1 MNDQNRVSIRVG
13 GKIYGGWKSVSI
25 QIGMDQMSRIFGLSV
40 TDTFPGNTD
49 FHRLRNGDLVQLYIG
64 DDLVCTGYI
73 TKVDVNYDGKKVD
86 VKVTGQSK
94 TVDLVEC
101 CPVAKYGVGSKK
113 DENAWKGV
121 VIGKDGH
128 KKEVPP
134 SAIQTTSWKNLKTSE
149 IMASLAAPYGIAVH
163 SIGEV
168 GDKLTNHT
176 VVPGETVKESIN
188 RLITKDNL
196 VVMDDEAGDL
206 VIVEPGDAGD
216 CTDAL
221 ELGKNILAGEAKFD
235 ASKLFSRYVVLGQH
249 SGTDTDF
256 GRSASEDKGI
266 VDSEFV
272 TRPRLKVIKD
282 QGQSG
287 NMTCGKRADFERR
300 YNEAR
305 HQEITYTVQGWRQ
318 TDGSLWK
325 VNKVIYVF
333 DKLLNIKDGLLISKL
348 SFSLS
353 SSGMTTALTVL
364 QQDGYRRDALT
375 KSTIQKTSSGENKW
389 VGVVK

>member
-1 MNDQNRVSIRVG
+1 MTDQNKVTIRVG

-40 TDTFPGNTD
+40 TDKFPGNLD

-64 DDLVCTGYI
+64 EDLVCTGYI
-73 TKVDVNYDGKKVD
+73 DEVKVNYNGKQITVDVQGK
-86 VKVTGQSK
+86 SK

-101 CPVAKYGVGSKK
+101 CPVAKYGVGAKQE
-113 DENAWKGV
+113 ENAWKGV
-121 VIGKDGH
+121 VIGKDGQ

-149 IMASLAAPYGIAVH
+149 IMASLAAPYSITVH

-168 GDKLTNHT
+168 GNKLANHT
-176 VVPGETVKESIN
+176 VVPGETVSESIN

-221 ELGKNILAGEAKFD
+221 ELGKNILVGDAKFN
-235 ASKLFSRYVVLGQH
+235 ASKLYSRYVVLGQH

-266 VDSEFV
+266 VDAAFV

-287 NMTCGKRADFERR
+287 KKTCGERADFERR
-300 YNEAR
+300 YQEALY
-305 HQEITYTVQGWRQ
+305 HSATYTVQGWRQ
-318 TDGSLWK
+318 SDGSLWK
-325 VNKVIYVF
+325 VNTYVSVR
-333 DKLLNIKDGLLISKL
+333 DKLLGIENGLLITSV
-348 SFSLS
+348 SFSLLA
-353 SSGMTTALTVL
+353 SGMTSTLSVVPS
-364 QQDGYRRDALT
+364 DGYRREVKLPQT
-375 KSTIQKTSSGENKW
+375 TVKTGEAKKW
-389 VGVVK
+389 QGVVR

>member
-1 MNDQNRVSIRVG
+1 MTDQNKVTIRVN

-49 FHRLRNGDLVQLYIG
+49 FHHLRNGDLVQLYIG

-73 TKVDVNYDGKKVD
+73 TKVEVNYNGKQITVN
-86 VKVTGQSK
+86 VQGQSK
-94 TVDLVEC
+94 TVDLIEC
-101 CPVAKYGVGSKK
+101 CPVAKYGVGAKK
-113 DENAWKGV
+113 DDNAWKGV
-121 VIGKDGH
+121 VIGKDGQ
-128 KKEVPP
+128 KKEVQP

-176 VVPGETVKESIN
+176 VVPCETVKESIN

-206 VIVEPGDAGD
+206 VIVDVGSEGE
-216 CTDAL
+216 CSDAL
-221 ELGKNILAGEAKFD
+221 ELGKNILTGKATFD
-235 ASKLFSRYVVLGQH
+235 SSKLFSRYVVLGQH

-266 VDSEFV
+266 VDSELV

-282 QGQSG
+282 QGQSAK
-287 NMTCGKRADFERR
+287 MTCGKRAGFEKR
-300 YNEAR
+300 YQEALY
-305 HQEITYTVQGWRQ
+305 QSATYTVQGWRQ
-318 TDGSLWK
+318 SNGNLWK
-325 VNKVIYVF
+325 VNSFVLID
-333 DKLLNIKDGLLISKL
+333 DKLLLKEGRFLIKKV
-348 SFSLS
+348 SFALS
-353 SSGMTTALTVL
+353 SSGILTTLEVCPAEGYTR
-364 QQDGYRRDALT
+364 DGHAEKASSSEAP
-375 KSTIQKTSSGENKW
+375 KSKW
-389 VGVVK
+389 AGVVK

>member
-101 CPVAKYGVGSKK
+101 CPVAKYGVGAKQ
-113 DENAWKGV
+113 DENSWKGV
-121 VIGKDGH
+121 VVGKDGQ
-128 KKEVPP
+128 KNEVPP

-176 VVPGETVKESIN
+176 IVPGETVSESIN

-206 VIVEPGDAGD
+206 VIVDVGSEGECSDS
-216 CTDAL
+216 L
-221 ELGKNILAGEAKFD
+221 ELGKNILTGKATFD

-266 VDSEFV
+266 VDSELV
-272 TRPRLKVIKD
+272 TRPRLKVFKD

-287 NMTCGKRADFERR
+287 KMTCGQRGAFEKRYRESQYKKA
-300 YNEAR
+300 
-305 HQEITYTVQGWRQ
+305 TYTVQGWRQ
-318 TDGSLWK
+318 SDGRLWSVNTKVFVTDTLLK
-325 VNKVIYVF
+325 VEGTF
-333 DKLLNIKDGLLISKL
+333 LLSSV
-348 SFSLS
+348 SFSLNA
-353 SSGMTTALTVL
+353 SGMITTLSVVL
-364 QQDGYRRDALT
+364 PDGYRREAQ
-375 KSTIQKTSSGENKW
+375 KAQPSESTETNGW

>member
-13 GKIYGGWKSVSI
+13 GKVYGGWKSVSI

-40 TDTFPGNTD
+40 TDVFPGNTD

-94 TVDLVEC
+94 TVDLAEC
-101 CPVAKYGVGSKK
+101 CPVAKYGVGAKK

-121 VIGKDGH
+121 VVGKDGQ

-176 VVPGETVKESIN
+176 VVPGETVSESIN

-206 VIVEPGDAGD
+206 VIVDVGSEGECSDS
-216 CTDAL
+216 L
-221 ELGKNILAGEAKFD
+221 ELGKNILTGKATFD

-266 VDSEFV
+266 VDSELV
-272 TRPRLKVIKD
+272 TRPRLKVFKD

-287 NMTCGKRADFERR
+287 KMTCGQRGGFEKRYR
-300 YNEAR
+300 EA
-305 HQEITYTVQGWRQ
+305 QYKKATYTVQGWRQ
-318 TDGSLWK
+318 SDGSLWK
-325 VNKVIYVF
+325 VNSNLLVS
-333 DKLLNIKDGLLISKL
+333 DKLLFIDEALLVTKV

-353 SSGMTTALTVL
+353 SSGMLTTLDVCPIA
-364 QQDGYRRDALT
+364 GYVRAGQKNSEKKDT
-375 KSTIQKTSSGENKW
+375 KTESKW

>member
-13 GKIYGGWKSVSI
+13 GKIYGGWKSVKISI
-25 QIGMDQMSRIFGLSV
+25 SMNQITRAFGLSV
-40 TDTFPGNTD
+40 TDKFPGNLD

-64 DDLVCTGYI
+64 EDLVCTGYI
-73 TKVDVNYDGKKVD
+73 DEVKVNYNGKQITVDVQGK
-86 VKVTGQSK
+86 SK

-101 CPVAKYGVGSKK
+101 CPVAKYGVGAKQE
-113 DENAWKGV
+113 ENAWKGV
-121 VIGKDGH
+121 VIGKGGQ
-128 KKEVPP
+128 KKEVPH

-149 IMASLAAPYGIAVH
+149 IMASLAAPYSIAVH

-168 GDKLTNHT
+168 GNKLANHT
-176 VVPGETVKESIN
+176 VVPGETVSESIN

-221 ELGKNILAGEAKFD
+221 ELGKNTLVGDAKFN
-235 ASKLFSRYVVLGQH
+235 ASKLYSRYVVLGQH

-256 GRSASEDKGI
+256 GRSASEDKGV
-266 VDSEFV
+266 VDSAFV

-287 NMTCGKRADFERR
+287 KKTCGERADFERR
-300 YNEAR
+300 YQEALY
-305 HQEITYTVQGWRQ
+305 HSATYTVQGWRQ
-318 TDGSLWK
+318 SDGSLWK
-325 VNKVIYVF
+325 VNSMVNVV
-333 DKLLNIKDGLLISKL
+333 DKLLGIKDSLLISSL
-348 SFSLS
+348 SFSLTNQGS
-353 SSGMTTALTVL
+353 TTSLTVVGR
-364 QQDGYRRDALT
+364 DGYTREI
-375 KSTIQKTSSGENKW
+375 KSNAKETDKSANPW
-389 VGVVK
+389 AGVVK

>member
-13 GKIYGGWKSVSI
+13 GKIYGGWKSVKVSI
-25 QIGMDQMSRIFGLSV
+25 SMNQITRAFGLSV
-40 TDTFPGNTD
+40 TDKFPGNLD

-64 DDLVCTGYI
+64 EDLVCTGYI
-73 TKVDVNYDGKKVD
+73 DEVKVNYNGKQITVDVQGK
-86 VKVTGQSK
+86 SK

-101 CPVAKYGVGSKK
+101 CPVAKYGVGAKQ

-121 VIGKDGH
+121 VIGKDGQR
-128 KKEVPP
+128 KEVPP

-149 IMASLAAPYGIAVH
+149 IMASLAAPYSIAVH

-168 GDKLTNHT
+168 GNKLANHT
-176 VVPGETVKESIN
+176 VVPGETVSESIN

-221 ELGKNILAGEAKFD
+221 ELGKNILSGDAKFN

-266 VDSEFV
+266 VDSPFV

-287 NMTCGKRADFERR
+287 KKTCGERADFERR
-300 YNEAR
+300 YQEALYYSA
-305 HQEITYTVQGWRQ
+305 TYTVQGWRQ
-318 TDGSLWK
+318 SDGSLWK
-325 VNKVIYVF
+325 VNSTVSVC
-333 DKLLNIKDGLLISKL
+333 DTLLNIEEVLLITKVD
-348 SFSLS
+348 FSLS
-353 SSGMTTALTVL
+353 LSGMLTVL
-364 QQDGYRRDALT
+364 TVMRPDGYRRDGAKVT
-375 KSTIQKTSSGENKW
+375 VAQAEQGNKW
-389 VGVVK
+389 TGVVS

>member
-94 TVDLVEC
+94 TVDLAEC
-101 CPVAKYGVGSKK
+101 CPVAKYGVGAKK

-121 VIGKDGH
+121 VVGKDGQ

-176 VVPGETVKESIN
+176 VVPGETVSESIN

-206 VIVEPGDAGD
+206 VIVDVGSEGE
-216 CTDAL
+216 CFDAL
-221 ELGKNILAGEAKFD
+221 ELGKNILTGKATFD

-256 GRSASEDKGI
+256 GRSASEDKGV
-266 VDSEFV
+266 VDSELV
-272 TRPRLKVIKD
+272 TRPRLKVFKD

-287 NMTCGKRADFERR
+287 NKTCGERAVFEKR
-300 YNEAR
+300 YNEA
-305 HQEITYTVQGWRQ
+305 QYNKATYTVQGWRQ
-318 TDGSLWK
+318 SDGSLWSVNTK
-325 VNKVIYVF
+325 VFVTDTLLKVEGTF
-333 DKLLNIKDGLLISKL
+333 LLSSV
-348 SFSLS
+348 SFSLN
-353 SSGMTTALTVL
+353 SSGMITTLSVVL
-364 QQDGYRRDALT
+364 PDGYRREA
-375 KSTIQKTSSGENKW
+375 KKAQPSGSTETNGW

>member
-13 GKIYGGWKSVSI
+13 GKIYGGWKSVKISVSMN
-25 QIGMDQMSRIFGLSV
+25 QITRAFGLSV
-40 TDTFPGNTD
+40 TDKFPGNLD
-49 FHRLRNGDLVQLYIG
+49 FHRLRNGDLVHLYIG

-73 TKVDVNYDGKKVD
+73 TEVSVKYNGKQITVDVQGK
-86 VKVTGQSK
+86 SK

-101 CPVAKYGVGSKK
+101 CPVAKYGVSAKQ

-121 VIGKDGH
+121 VIGKDGQ

-168 GDKLTNHT
+168 GNKLANHT
-176 VVPGETVKESIN
+176 VVPGETVSESIN

-221 ELGKNILAGEAKFD
+221 ELGKNILSGDAKFN

-266 VDSEFV
+266 VDSLFV

-287 NMTCGKRADFERR
+287 KLTCGQRADFERR
-300 YNEAR
+300 YQEALYNSA
-305 HQEITYTVQGWRQ
+305 TYTVQGWRQ
-318 TDGSLWK
+318 SDGSLWK
-325 VNKVIYVF
+325 VNSMVNVV
-333 DKLLNIKDGLLISKL
+333 DKLLGIKDSLLISSL
-348 SFSLS
+348 SFSLTNQGS
-353 SSGMTTALTVL
+353 TTSLTVVGR
-364 QQDGYRRDALT
+364 DGYTREI
-375 KSTIQKTSSGENKW
+375 KSNAKETDKSENLW
-389 VGVVK
+389 AGVVK

>member
-13 GKIYGGWKSVSI
+13 GKVYGGWKSLSI

-40 TDTFPGNTD
+40 TDAFPGNTD
-49 FHRLRNGDLVQLYIG
+49 FYRLRNGDLVQLYIG

-73 TKVDVNYDGKKVD
+73 TKIEVNYNGKNVD

-94 TVDLVEC
+94 TIDLIEC
-101 CPVAKYGVGSKK
+101 CPVAKYGVGAKK

-121 VIGKDGH
+121 VIGKDGQ

-221 ELGKNILAGEAKFD
+221 ELGKNILSGEAKYD

-287 NMTCGKRADFERR
+287 KMTCGKRADFERC
-300 YNEAR
+300 YNEA
-305 HQEITYTVQGWRQ
+305 QYKKATYTVQGWRQ
-318 TDGSLWK
+318 TSGALWNVNSHVVVLDFVLGLDALMLITK
-325 VNKVIYVF
+325 VE
-333 DKLLNIKDGLLISKL
+333 
-348 SFSLS
+348 FSLS
-353 SSGMTTALTVL
+353 SLGMKTKIEVCP
-364 QQDGYRRDALT
+364 DEGYRREGT
-375 KSTIQKTSSGENKW
+375 KVLVKQENGSSKW
-389 VGVVK
+389 KGVVS

>member
-1 MNDQNRVSIRVG
+1 MTDQNKVTIRVG

-25 QIGMDQMSRIFGLSV
+25 QISMDQMSRIFGLSV
-40 TDTFPGNTD
+40 TDVFPGNTD

-64 DDLVCTGYI
+64 DDLICTGYI

-86 VKVTGQSK
+86 VKVTGQSR

-121 VIGKDGH
+121 VVGKDGQ

-176 VVPGETVKESIN
+176 VVPGETVSESIN

-206 VIVEPGDAGD
+206 VIVDVGSEGE
-216 CTDAL
+216 CSDAL
-221 ELGKNILAGEAKFD
+221 ELGKNILTGKATFD

-256 GRSASEDKGI
+256 GRSASEDKGA
-266 VDSEFV
+266 VDSELV
-272 TRPRLKVIKD
+272 TRPRLKVFKD

-287 NMTCGKRADFERR
+287 NKTCGERAVFEKR
-300 YNEAR
+300 YNEA
-305 HQEITYTVQGWRQ
+305 QYNKATYTVQGWRQ
-318 TDGSLWK
+318 SDGSLWNVNTK
-325 VNKVIYVF
+325 VFVTDTLLKVEGTFLLSSVSF
-333 DKLLNIKDGLLISKL
+333 LLN
-348 SFSLS
+348 
-353 SSGMTTALTVL
+353 SSGMITTLSVVL
-364 QQDGYRRDALT
+364 PDGYRREA
-375 KSTIQKTSSGENKW
+375 KKAQPSESTETNGW

>member
-13 GKIYGGWKSVSI
+13 GKIYGGWKSVKISI
-25 QIGMDQMSRIFGLSV
+25 SMNQITRAFGLSV
-40 TDTFPGNTD
+40 TDKFPGNLD

-64 DDLVCTGYI
+64 EDLVCTGYI
-73 TKVDVNYDGKKVD
+73 DEVKVNYNGKQITVDVQGK
-86 VKVTGQSK
+86 SK

-101 CPVAKYGVGSKK
+101 CPVAKYGVGAKQE
-113 DENAWKGV
+113 ENAWKGV
-121 VIGKDGH
+121 VIGKDGQ

-168 GDKLTNHT
+168 GNKLANHT
-176 VVPGETVKESIN
+176 VVPGETVSESIN

-221 ELGKNILAGEAKFD
+221 ELGKNILSGDAKFN

-256 GRSASEDKGI
+256 GRSASEDKGV
-266 VDSEFV
+266 VDSAFV

-287 NMTCGKRADFERR
+287 KKTCGERADFERR
-300 YNEAR
+300 YQEALY
-305 HQEITYTVQGWRQ
+305 HSATYTVQGWRQ
-318 TDGSLWK
+318 SDGSLWK
-325 VNKVIYVF
+325 VNSMVNVV
-333 DKLLNIKDGLLISKL
+333 DKLLGIKDSLLISSL
-348 SFSLS
+348 SFSLTNQGS
-353 SSGMTTALTVL
+353 TTSLTVVGR
-364 QQDGYRRDALT
+364 DGYTREI
-375 KSTIQKTSSGENKW
+375 KSNAKETDKSANPW
-389 VGVVK
+389 AGVVK

>member
-121 VIGKDGH
+121 VVGKDGK

-196 VVMDDEAGDL
+196 VVMDNEAGDL
-206 VIVEPGDAGD
+206 VIVDVGSEGE
-216 CTDAL
+216 CSDAL
-221 ELGKNILAGEAKFD
+221 ELGKNILTGKATFD

-266 VDSEFV
+266 VDSELV
-272 TRPRLKVIKD
+272 TRPRLKVFKD
-282 QGQSG
+282 QGQSC
-287 NMTCGKRADFERR
+287 NKTCGERAVFEKR
-300 YNEAR
+300 YNEA
-305 HQEITYTVQGWRQ
+305 QYNKATYTVQGWRQ
-318 TDGSLWK
+318 SDGRLWSVNTKVFVTDTLLK
-325 VNKVIYVF
+325 VEGTF
-333 DKLLNIKDGLLISKL
+333 LLSSV
-348 SFSLS
+348 SFSLNA
-353 SSGMTTALTVL
+353 SGMITTLSVVL
-364 QQDGYRRDALT
+364 PDGYRREAQ
-375 KSTIQKTSSGENKW
+375 KAQPSESTETNGW

>member
-13 GKIYGGWKSVSI
+13 GKVYDGWKSVSI

-40 TDTFPGNTD
+40 TDVFPGNTD

-121 VIGKDGH
+121 VVGKDGK

-163 SIGEV
+163 SVGEV
-168 GDKLTNHT
+168 GDKLANHT
-176 VVPGETVKESIN
+176 VVPGETVSESIN

-206 VIVEPGDAGD
+206 VIVDVGSEGE
-216 CTDAL
+216 CSDAL
-221 ELGKNILAGEAKFD
+221 ELGKNILTGKATFD

-266 VDSEFV
+266 VDSV
-272 TRPRLKVIKD
+272 LVSRPRLKVIKD
-282 QGQSG
+282 QGQSAK
-287 NMTCGKRADFERR
+287 MTCGKRADFEKR
-300 YNEAR
+300 YQEALY
-305 HQEITYTVQGWRQ
+305 QSATYTVQGWRQ
-318 TDGSLWK
+318 SDGSLWK
-325 VNKVIYVF
+325 VNSFVHVE
-333 DKLLNIKDGLLISKL
+333 DKLLLKEGRFLIKKV
-348 SFSLS
+348 SFALS
-353 SSGMTTALTVL
+353 SSGLLTTFEVCPAEGYTR
-364 QQDGYRRDALT
+364 DGYAEKASSSDAS
-375 KSTIQKTSSGENKW
+375 KSNW

>member
-1 MNDQNRVSIRVG
+1 MTDQNKVTIRFG
-13 GKIYGGWKSVSI
+13 GKIYGGWKSVKISI
-25 QIGMDQMSRIFGLSV
+25 SMNQIARAFGLSV
-40 TDTFPGNTD
+40 TDKFPGNLD

-64 DDLVCTGYI
+64 EDLVCTGYI
-73 TKVDVNYDGKKVD
+73 DEVKVNYNGKQITVDVQGK
-86 VKVTGQSK
+86 SK

-101 CPVAKYGVGSKK
+101 CPVAKYGVGAKK

-121 VIGKDGH
+121 VIGKDGQ

-206 VIVEPGDAGD
+206 VIVEPGD

-221 ELGKNILAGEAKFD
+221 ELGKNILSGEAKYD

-266 VDSEFV
+266 VDSELV

-287 NMTCGKRADFERR
+287 KMTCGKRADFERR
-300 YNEAR
+300 YNEA
-305 HQEITYTVQGWRQ
+305 QYKKATYTVQGWRQ
-318 TDGSLWK
+318 SDGSLWK
-325 VNKVIYVF
+325 VNARIFVD
-333 DKLLNIKDGLLISKL
+333 DKLLKIDNDLIISNL
-348 SFSLS
+348 GFSLTS
-353 SSGMTTALTVL
+353 AGATTTLTVVML
-364 QQDGYRRDALT
+364 DGYKREG
-375 KSTIQKTSSGENKW
+375 SKTSHGAGNTEPKKNW